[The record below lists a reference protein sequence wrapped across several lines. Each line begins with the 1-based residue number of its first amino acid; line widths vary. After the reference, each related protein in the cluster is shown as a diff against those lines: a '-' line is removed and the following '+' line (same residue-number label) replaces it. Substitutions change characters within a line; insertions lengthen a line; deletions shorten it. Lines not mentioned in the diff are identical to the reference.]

1 MQVPLLWI
9 HRETKDYNRK
19 TVLRRNFVTKFL
31 RSKLKSG
38 WSLSV
43 VAICEIDRHH
53 LRPNIMALTRSR
65 EVAAKQGFL
74 VYYSLWQ

>member
-9 HRETKDYNRK
+9 QPVHRETKDYNRK
-19 TVLRRNFVTKFL
+19 TVLRRNFVTNFL

-43 VAICEIDRHH
+43 VAVCEKDGHH
-53 LRPNIMALTRSR
+53 LGLNIMALTRSKR
-65 EVAAKQGFL
+65 GGR
-74 VYYSLWQ
+74 